1 MAVLKVA
8 DVGADERTAPQL
20 LPSRTVVYFELPN
33 PKALISTIFD
43 HPLREKVEA
52 LQPYQQAIQSQP
64 YRNFLTGRK
73 FVEIQLGMEWR
84 EALETLTAKGISV
97 AVDGETQGLAVLVRG
112 QDVESMSLLRDK
124 LLVLTTL
131 GQNADRLKEAE
142 YRGIKVF
149 GNNKARLAVYED
161 WLVATNHSDLGMGI
175 LDRLLDGEGK
185 SLADDEDFWTA
196 STLRQRGSTVWGF
209 VDVKE
214 LRNAG
219 IGQKALQGKTPNP
232 AVELLVG
239 GILSTLGNT
248 PYGTVDLT
256 VAQDELSV
264 DVSVP
269 HDPQW
274 IPEEREFF
282 FGPDSTGRAPVLP
295 DVANRLFTLST
306 YRDFAEMWLRAGDLF
321 DEKIN
326 DGFAQAD
333 ANLTTFFAGKDFGED
348 ILGSLTPQVGFVASR
363 QDFTDIL
370 PQPAIKLPSFA
381 LVMELREPEEMTR
394 ELRRTFQSM
403 IGFFNVLG
411 AMEGRPQLEMEMD
424 KLDDGSELIT
434 TVYIPEEDDR
444 ESTSAD
450 IIFNFSPSVGF
461 SGKRFVVASTGQL
474 ARELTAAAVPER
486 AATDSNTD
494 VSLQGDILQQIL
506 NDNREQLIAQNML
519 GEGHSR
525 EEAEAAIGLLL
536 EAVGYLK
543 DASLQLVPTAESLRL
558 GFSVRLEQ
566 QP

>member
-1 MAVLKVA
+1 
-8 DVGADERTAPQL
+8 
-20 LPSRTVVYFELPN
+20 
-33 PKALISTIFD
+33 
-43 HPLREKVEA
+43 
-52 LQPYQQAIQSQP
+52 
-64 YRNFLTGRK
+64 
-73 FVEIQLGMEWR
+73 
-84 EALETLTAKGISV
+84 
-97 AVDGETQGLAVLVRG
+97 
-112 QDVESMSLLRDK
+112 
-124 LLVLTTL
+124 
-131 GQNADRLKEAE
+131 
-142 YRGIKVF
+142 
-149 GNNKARLAVYED
+149 
-161 WLVATNHSDLGMGI
+161 
-175 LDRLLDGEGK
+175 
-185 SLADDEDFWTA
+185 
-196 STLRQRGSTVWGF
+196 
-209 VDVKE
+209 
-214 LRNAG
+214 
-219 IGQKALQGKTPNP
+219 
-232 AVELLVG
+232 
-239 GILSTLGNT
+239 
-248 PYGTVDLT
+248 
-256 VAQDELSV
+256 
-264 DVSVP
+264 
-269 HDPQW
+269 
-274 IPEEREFF
+274 
-282 FGPDSTGRAPVLP
+282 
-295 DVANRLFTLST
+295 
-306 YRDFAEMWLRAGDLF
+306 MWLRAGDLF